1 MDEAQP
7 LVASD
12 FHLPLNKIKTSQ
24 FNLNQSQNSIMRQK
38 LFTWATLVCL
48 MFVHLALKSQNMN
61 QTVYQFTV
69 QDIHGK
75 DVSLDQFKGKVL
87 LIVNVASECGYT
99 PQYADLQALY
109 ESHKD
114 KGLVVLGFPA
124 NEFGAQEPGT
134 NAEILTFCSTKF
146 GVDFPMFSKIVVKG
160 EDQHPLYKFLTHSDL
175 NGSVD
180 ADMKWNFQK
189 FLISREGKVLRSIKP
204 GMSVNDEEAHAA
216 IEAALN

>member
-1 MDEAQP
+1 MC
-7 LVASD
+7 L
-12 FHLPLNKIKTSQ
+12 
-24 FNLNQSQNSIMRQK
+24 K
-38 LFTWATLVCL
+38 LFSWATLVCL
-48 MFVHLALKSQNMN
+48 MFAHQALQSQNMD
-61 QTVYQFTV
+61 QSVYQFSV

-75 DVSLDQFKGKVL
+75 DVSLEQYKGKVL

-114 KGLVVLGFPA
+114 KGLVILGFPA

-134 NAEILTFCSTKF
+134 NAEILNFCSTKF
-146 GVDFPMFSKIVVKG
+146 GVEFPMFSKIVVKG
-160 EDQHPLYKFLTHSDL
+160 DDQHPLYKFLTHKDL
-175 NGSVD
+175 NGNID
-180 ADMKWNFQK
+180 AEMKWNFQK

-204 GMSVNDEEAHAA
+204 GMSVNDEEAHEA